1 MCLACFF
8 VMISF
13 QSIDQ
18 IVWNVGFTQTPKL
31 LQHIEL
37 RAMGGSRSLALSL
50 HVDMAMICHLL
61 KLSNNALT
69 QVGQAAEHNIISCI
83 SHIPWAGLVFVLMLY
98 FVLLYMLFKPLT
110 WSQFLPCFIHYCIE
124 VVAVVCNTCVVIA
137 LFESVSCASMF
148 WTMIS
153 AHN

>member
-18 IVWNVGFTQTPKL
+18 IVWNVGFTQTQKL

-37 RAMGGSRSLALSL
+37 RAMGGSRCLALSL

-69 QVGQAAEHNIISCI
+69 QVGQIAEHNIISCI

-98 FVLLYMLFKPLT
+98 FVLFYAVQAFNMVPVFAMLHSLWYRSFG
-110 WSQFLPCFIHYCIE
+110 
-124 VVAVVCNTCVVIA
+124 
-137 LFESVSCASMF
+137 SCLQDLCGYS
-148 WTMIS
+148 IV
-153 AHN
+153 

>member
-1 MCLACFF
+1 
-8 VMISF
+8 MISF

-18 IVWNVGFTQTPKL
+18 IVWNVGFTQTQKL

-69 QVGQAAEHNIISCI
+69 QVGQAAQHNIISCI

-98 FVLLYMLFKPLT
+98 FVLLYAVQAFNMVPVFAMLHSL
-110 WSQFLPCFIHYCIE
+110 WYRSCGSRLQYLCGYSIVGICFLC
-124 VVAVVCNTCVVIA
+124 
-137 LFESVSCASMF
+137 
-148 WTMIS
+148 
-153 AHN
+153 

>member
-18 IVWNVGFTQTPKL
+18 IVWNVGFTQTQKL

-69 QVGQAAEHNIISCI
+69 QVGQAAEHNIISCM

-98 FVLLYMLFKPLT
+98 FVLLYAVQAFNMVPVFAMLHSL
-110 WSQFLPCFIHYCIE
+110 WYR
-124 VVAVVCNTCVVIA
+124 
-137 LFESVSCASMF
+137 SCGSCLQYLCGYR
-148 WTMIS
+148 IV
-153 AHN
+153 

>member
-1 MCLACFF
+1 
-8 VMISF
+8 MISF

-98 FVLLYMLFKPLT
+98 FVLLYAVQAFNMVPVFCHVLF
-110 WSQFLPCFIHYCIE
+110 IM
-124 VVAVVCNTCVVIA
+124 
-137 LFESVSCASMF
+137 VSKL
-148 WTMIS
+148 WQLS
-153 AHN
+153 AIPVWL

>member
-1 MCLACFF
+1 
-8 VMISF
+8 MISF

-98 FVLLYMLFKPLT
+98 FVLLYAVQAFNMVPVFCHV
-110 WSQFLPCFIHYCIE
+110 SFIT
-124 VVAVVCNTCVVIA
+124 VSKLWQLSVIPVW
-137 LFESVSCASMF
+137 L
-148 WTMIS
+148 
-153 AHN
+153 

>member
-8 VMISF
+8 VTISF

-18 IVWNVGFTQTPKL
+18 IVWNVGFTQTQKL

-69 QVGQAAEHNIISCI
+69 QVGQAAEHSIISCI

-98 FVLLYMLFKPLT
+98 FVLLYAVQAFNTVP
-110 WSQFLPCFIHYCIE
+110 SFCHASFIM
-124 VVAVVCNTCVVIA
+124 
-137 LFESVSCASMF
+137 VSKL
-148 WTMIS
+148 WQLS
-153 AHN
+153 AIPVWL

>member
-18 IVWNVGFTQTPKL
+18 IVWNVCFTQTQKL

-98 FVLLYMLFKPLT
+98 FVLLYAVQAFNMVPVFAMLHSL
-110 WSQFLPCFIHYCIE
+110 WYQ
-124 VVAVVCNTCVVIA
+124 
-137 LFESVSCASMF
+137 SCGSCLQYLCGYS
-148 WTMIS
+148 IV
-153 AHN
+153 

>member
-1 MCLACFF
+1 
-8 VMISF
+8 MISF

-18 IVWNVGFTQTPKL
+18 IVWNVCFTQTQKL

-69 QVGQAAEHNIISCI
+69 QVGQAAEHL
-83 SHIPWAGLVFVLMLY
+83 SHTLGW
-98 FVLLYMLFKPLT
+98 
-110 WSQFLPCFIHYCIE
+110 PCLCFDAIFCSS
-124 VVAVVCNTCVVIA
+124 VCCSS
-137 LFESVSCASMF
+137 L
-148 WTMIS
+148 
-153 AHN
+153 